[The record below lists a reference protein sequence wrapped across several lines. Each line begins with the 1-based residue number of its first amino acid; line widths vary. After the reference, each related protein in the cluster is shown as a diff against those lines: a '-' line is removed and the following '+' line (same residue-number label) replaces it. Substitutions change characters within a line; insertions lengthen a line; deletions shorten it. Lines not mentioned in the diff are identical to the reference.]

1 MAPLL
6 VVLIEPPTIDF
17 HMQWTMYSNMRAQ
30 ASWASR
36 EYENGITQ
44 KWLLRE
50 YKALW
55 ILSGI
60 KDQKRNFY
68 FCVGFH
74 SM

>member
-1 MAPLL
+1 
-6 VVLIEPPTIDF
+6 
-17 HMQWTMYSNMRAQ
+17 MRAQ

-36 EYENGITQ
+36 EHENDITQ

-50 YKALW
+50 YKAFW

-60 KDQKRNFY
+60 KDQKRNFH

-74 SM
+74 SI